1 MNDDTT
7 TLVIPADDP
16 RAIELVLAVR
26 GGAIDTIRRLLS
38 GHPRL
43 ASARLELS
51 GRAARRTPLHVVTDW
66 PRLLSPRPEIV
77 RLLIDAGAD
86 PNVLT
91 TGRGEDPSAVTASPG
106 AETPLHWA
114 ASSDDADV
122 ARALI
127 DGGADHR
134 HFRRLYPRML
144 LPVRNAIG
152 YGCWNV
158 ARILVARGAAVGKL
172 WHAAALGM
180 LERQDEL
187 LLQPGTG
194 QEQISQAFWHACA
207 GGQRRAAER
216 LLHAGADLNWIPDYA
231 AGTPLDTAA
240 GLGTQQE
247 NVIEWLR
254 VPRGAGVGPYPRNEL
269 QPACPRASGDPAG
282 RRWMSEVAC
291 PRVAARGCCGGR
303 VPLVPPGMA
312 GNIACESRQ
321 GGRWLLVF
329 R

>member
-38 GHPRL
+38 EHPGL
-43 ASARLELS
+43 ASARLGS
-51 GRAARRTPLHVVTDW
+51 QDDGTRTPLHVVTDW
-66 PRLLSPRPEIV
+66 PGYFPHGPEIV

-127 DGGADHR
+127 DGGAD
-134 HFRRLYPRML
+134 LETPGGSIGTPL
-144 LPVRNAIG
+144 DNAIG

-158 ARILVARGAAVGKL
+158 ARMLVARGAAVGKL

-254 VPRGAGVGPYPRNEL
+254 SKGARSDRTA
-269 QPACPRASGDPAG
+269 Q
-282 RRWMSEVAC
+282 
-291 PRVAARGCCGGR
+291 
-303 VPLVPPGMA
+303 
-312 GNIACESRQ
+312 
-321 GGRWLLVF
+321 
-329 R
+329 